1 MAGQSGVVHVKSLR
15 RFGRETN
22 LAAFVTL
29 TVLTGISL
37 IPFLWVVS
45 SAFKDNTEIFGS
57 MALLPEK
64 WQWNNFREA
73 WLGGQFGTY
82 FVNTLIVAVVSTVIS
97 VAVAAPAGYAFAKT
111 QLRKASAL
119 FYLYLFGITLP
130 IESIIVPLFYQ
141 IRDLGLVNNLWGLIL
156 ALVGTGVPFGVYLMR
171 SFFRDLPDALGEAA
185 RLDGAGEW
193 EIFFRI
199 MMPLA
204 TPGLLALGVF
214 SFLGAWN
221 EYFLSILLL
230 ISEDKRTIPVGLVQ
244 FQTQNITEYGP
255 LFAAITLAIIPSILI
270 YVVLQRQFI
279 SGLAAGATK
288 G

>member
-1 MAGQSGVVHVKSLR
+1 MRHLRGFVRDTNPVIFVLLAFLTALSMVPFVWVIAG
-15 RFGRETN
+15 
-22 LAAFVTL
+22 
-29 TVLTGISL
+29 
-37 IPFLWVVS
+37 
-45 SAFKDNTEIFGS
+45 AFKDNAEIFGS
-57 MALLPEK
+57 TALLPET
-64 WQWNNFREA
+64 WRWDNFRAA
-73 WLGGQFGTY
+73 WLDGQFGRY
-82 FVNTLIVAVVSTVIS
+82 FLNTIIVAVVTTVIS

-111 QLRKASAL
+111 QLRHASAL

-141 IRDLGLVNNLWGLIL
+141 IKDLGLVNSLLGLIL

-171 SFFRDLPDALGEAA
+171 SFFRDLPDELGEAA
-185 RLDGAGEW
+185 RLDGASEW
-193 EIFFRI
+193 QVFFRI

-204 TPGLLALGVF
+204 KPGLLALGVF

-221 EYFLSILLL
+221 EYFFSILLL
-230 ISEDKRTIPVGLVQ
+230 ISEDSRTIPIGLVR
-244 FQTQNITEYGP
+244 FQQDNMSEYGP

>member
-1 MAGQSGVVHVKSLR
+1 MTTLMRNV
-15 RFGRETN
+15 RESN
-22 LAAFVTL
+22 PIVLVIL
-29 TVLTGISL
+29 TVLTTISL
-37 IPFLWVVS
+37 VPFLWVMT
-45 SAFKDNTEIFGS
+45 SAFKDNAEIFGS
-57 MALLPEK
+57 TAFFPES
-64 WQWNNFREA
+64 WQWDNFREA
-73 WLGGQFGTY
+73 WLGGQFATY
-82 FVNTLIVAVVSTVIS
+82 FRNTVFVAVIATVLS

-111 QLRKASAL
+111 PLRRVSWL

-141 IRDLGLVNNLWGLIL
+141 VKDLGLVNSLWGLIL

-171 SFFRDLPDALGEAA
+171 SFFRDIPDALSEAA

-204 TPGLLALGVF
+204 RPGLLALGVF

-230 ISEDKRTIPVGLVQ
+230 ISEESRTIPIGLVR
-244 FQTQNITEYGP
+244 FQQDNITAYGP

>member
-1 MAGQSGVVHVKSLR
+1 MKSLL
-15 RFGRETN
+15 RFTRQSN
-22 LAAFVTL
+22 PVVFVSL
-29 TVLTGISL
+29 TILTAISL
-37 IPFLWVVS
+37 IPFLWVIT
-45 SAFKDNTEIFGS
+45 SAFKDNQEIFGS
-57 MALLPEK
+57 MALLPES
-64 WQWNNFREA
+64 WQWDNFREA
-73 WLGGQFGTY
+73 WLGGQFGRY
-82 FVNTLIVAVVSTVIS
+82 FLNTIFVAVATTLIS

-111 QLRKASAL
+111 PLRRASAL

-141 IRDLGLVNNLWGLIL
+141 IKDLGLVNNLWGLIL

-171 SFFRDLPDALGEAA
+171 SFFRDLPDALAEAA
-185 RLDGAGEW
+185 RIDGASEW

-204 TPGLLALGVF
+204 KPGLLALGVF

-221 EYFLSILLL
+221 EYFFSILLL
-230 ISEDKRTIPVGLVQ
+230 ITEDTRTIPIGLVR
-244 FQTQNITEYGP
+244 FQQDNMSEYGP

>member
-1 MAGQSGVVHVKSLR
+1 MKPLR

-22 LAAFVTL
+22 PIVFVIL
-29 TVLTGISL
+29 TVVTGMSL
-37 IPFLWVVS
+37 IPFLWVIS

-57 MALLPEK
+57 MALLPET
-64 WQWNNFREA
+64 WQWHNFQAA
-73 WLGGQFGTY
+73 WLGGQFGRY
-82 FVNTLIVAVVSTVIS
+82 FVNTLIVAVTTTLIS

-111 QLRKASAL
+111 QLRHASAL

-141 IRDLGLVNNLWGLIL
+141 IKDLGLVDNLWGLIL

-171 SFFRDLPDALGEAA
+171 SFFRDLPDALAEAA
-185 RLDGAGEW
+185 RIDGASEW
-193 EIFFRI
+193 GIFFRI

-204 TPGLLALGVF
+204 MPGLLALGVF
-214 SFLGAWN
+214 SFLSAWN
-221 EYFLSILLL
+221 EFFFSILLL
-230 ISEDKRTIPVGLVQ
+230 ISDDTRTIPIGLVR
-244 FQTQNITEYGP
+244 FQQQNMSDYGA

>member
-1 MAGQSGVVHVKSLR
+1 MKALLRFARTFNPVV
-15 RFGRETN
+15 
-22 LAAFVTL
+22 FVTL
-29 TVLTGISL
+29 AVITAISV
-37 IPFLWVVS
+37 IPFLWVIS
-45 SAFKDNTEIFGS
+45 GAFKNNTELFGS
-57 MALLPEK
+57 TSFLPES
-64 WQWNNFREA
+64 WQWTNFREA
-73 WLGGQFGTY
+73 WLGGQFARY
-82 FVNTLIVAVVSTVIS
+82 FLNTAIVATVTTLIS

-111 QLRKASAL
+111 PLRRASPL

-141 IRDLGLVNNLWGLIL
+141 IRDLGLVNSLSGLIL

-185 RLDGAGEW
+185 RLDGAGDW

-199 MMPLA
+199 MLPLA
-204 TPGLLALGVF
+204 KPGLLALGVF

-221 EYFLSILLL
+221 EYFLSILVL
-230 ISEDKRTIPVGLVQ
+230 ISEDTRTIPIGLVQ
-244 FQTQNITEYGP
+244 FQQENRTEYGP
-255 LFAAITLAIIPSILI
+255 LFAAISLAIIPSILI
-270 YVVLQRQFI
+270 YVLLQRQFI

>member
-1 MAGQSGVVHVKSLR
+1 MKSLL
-15 RFGRETN
+15 RFVRETN
-22 LAAFVTL
+22 PLVFLAL
-29 TVLTGISL
+29 TVLTAVSL
-37 IPFLWVVS
+37 VPFLWVIT

-57 MALLPEK
+57 MSLLPES
-64 WQWNNFREA
+64 WQWANFEAA
-73 WLGGQFGTY
+73 WLGGQFGRY
-82 FVNTLIVAVVSTVIS
+82 FINTIVVAVGTTVIS

-111 QLRKASAL
+111 QLKHASWL

-130 IESIIVPLFYQ
+130 IESIIVPLFFQ
-141 IRDLGLVNNLWGLIL
+141 VKDLGLVNSHLGLIL

-185 RLDGAGEW
+185 RLDGASEW

-204 TPGLLALGVF
+204 KPGLLALGVF

-230 ISEDKRTIPVGLVQ
+230 ITEDTRTIPLGLVR
-244 FQTQNITEYGP
+244 FQQTNMTDYGAM
-255 LFAAITLAIIPSILI
+255 FAAITLAIIPSILI

-279 SGLAAGATK
+279 TGLAAGATK

>member
-1 MAGQSGVVHVKSLR
+1 MKSLL
-15 RFGRETN
+15 RFGRDAN
-22 LAAFVTL
+22 PGVLITL
-29 TVLTGISL
+29 ILLTAVSL
-37 IPFLWVVS
+37 IPFLWVLTG
-45 SAFKDNTEIFGS
+45 AFKSNQEIFGS
-57 MALLPEK
+57 TALLPQSWEFD
-64 WQWNNFREA
+64 NFREA
-73 WLGGQFGTY
+73 WLDGQFGVY
-82 FVNTLIVAVVSTVIS
+82 FLNTVFVAVATTLIS

-111 QLRKASAL
+111 PLRNASAL
-119 FYLYLFGITLP
+119 FFLYLFGITLP

-141 IRDLGLVNNLWGLIL
+141 IKDVGLVNSLWGLIL

-185 RLDGAGEW
+185 RIDGASEW

-199 MMPLA
+199 MLPLA
-204 TPGLLALGVF
+204 KPGLLALGVF

-221 EYFLSILLL
+221 EYFFSILLL
-230 ISEDKRTIPVGLVQ
+230 ISEDSRTIPIGLVR
-244 FQTQNITEYGP
+244 FQQDNLSEYGP

-270 YVVLQRQFI
+270 YIVLQRQFI

>member
-1 MAGQSGVVHVKSLR
+1 MRKSLLHYAR
-15 RFGRETN
+15 DTN
-22 LAAFVTL
+22 PIVFILLATL
-29 TVLTGISL
+29 TGFSM
-37 IPFLWVVS
+37 IPFLWVIT
-45 SAFKDNTEIFGS
+45 SAFKNNQEIFGS
-57 MALLPEK
+57 MALLPET
-64 WQWNNFREA
+64 WQLDNFRAA
-73 WLGGQFGTY
+73 WLGGQFGVY
-82 FVNTLIVAVVSTVIS
+82 FLNTVFVAVATTLIS

-111 QLRKASAL
+111 PLRNASAL
-119 FYLYLFGITLP
+119 FFLYLFGITLP

-141 IRDLGLVNNLWGLIL
+141 IKDVGLVNNLWGLIL

-171 SFFRDLPDALGEAA
+171 SFFRDLPDALAEAA
-185 RLDGAGEW
+185 RVDGASEW

-204 TPGLLALGVF
+204 KPGLLALGVF

-221 EYFLSILLL
+221 EYFFSILLL
-230 ISEDKRTIPVGLVQ
+230 ISEDTRTIPIGLVR
-244 FQTQNITEYGP
+244 FQQDNMSDYGP

>member
-1 MAGQSGVVHVKSLR
+1 V
-15 RFGRETN
+15 
-22 LAAFVTL
+22 FVIL
-29 TVLTGISL
+29 TVLTTISL
-37 IPFLWVVS
+37 VPFLWVIS

-57 MALLPEK
+57 MALLPESWK
-64 WQWNNFREA
+64 WDNFKEA
-73 WLGGQFGTY
+73 WVGGQFGRY
-82 FVNTLIVAVVSTVIS
+82 FINTIIVAVGTTAIR
-97 VAVAAPAGYAFAKT
+97 VAVAAPAGYEFAKT
-111 QLRKASAL
+111 QLKYASWL

-130 IESIIVPLFYQ
+130 IESIIVPLFFQ
-141 IRDLGLVNNLWGLIL
+141 VKDLGLVNSHLGLIL

-185 RLDGAGEW
+185 RLDGASEW

-204 TPGLLALGVF
+204 KPGLLALGVF

-230 ISEDKRTIPVGLVQ
+230 ITEDTRTIPLGLVR
-244 FQTQNITEYGP
+244 FQQTNMTDYGAM
-255 LFAAITLAIIPSILI
+255 FAAITLAIIPSLLI

>member
-1 MAGQSGVVHVKSLR
+1 MKTVL
-15 RFGRETN
+15 RFGRDAN
-22 LAAFVTL
+22 PIVFVIL
-29 TVLTGISL
+29 TVLAVISS
-37 IPFLWVVS
+37 IPFLWVIT
-45 SAFKDNTEIFGS
+45 SAFKDNQEIFGS
-57 MALLPEK
+57 MALLPER
-64 WQWNNFREA
+64 WRVDNFREA

-82 FVNTLIVAVVSTVIS
+82 FLNTLIVAVATTLIS

-111 QLRKASAL
+111 PLRNASAL
-119 FYLYLFGITLP
+119 FFLYLFGITLP

-141 IRDLGLVNNLWGLIL
+141 IKDVGLVNSLWGLIL

-171 SFFRDLPDALGEAA
+171 SFFRDLPDALAEAA
-185 RLDGAGEW
+185 RIDGASEW

-199 MMPLA
+199 MLPLA
-204 TPGLLALGVF
+204 KPGLLALGVF

-221 EYFLSILLL
+221 EYFFSILLL
-230 ISEDKRTIPVGLVQ
+230 ISEDTRTIPIGLVR
-244 FQTQNITEYGP
+244 FQQDNMSEYGP
-255 LFAAITLAIIPSILI
+255 LFAAITLAILPSMLI

>member
-1 MAGQSGVVHVKSLR
+1 MRPMR
-15 RFGRETN
+15 RYVQESN
-22 LAAFVTL
+22 PAVFVIL

-37 IPFLWVVS
+37 IPFLWVIS
-45 SAFKDNTEIFGS
+45 SAFKDNQEIFGS
-57 MALLPEK
+57 TSLLPQA
-64 WQWNNFREA
+64 WQWTNFKEA
-73 WLGGQFGTY
+73 WLGGQFGVY
-82 FVNTLIVAVVSTVIS
+82 FRNTIIVSVVTTLLS
-97 VAVAAPAGYAFAKT
+97 VSVAAPAGYAFAKT
-111 QLRKASAL
+111 PLRNASAL

-130 IESIIVPLFYQ
+130 IESVIVPLFYQ
-141 IRDLGLVNNLWGLIL
+141 IKDLGLVNSLWGLIL

-171 SFFRDLPDALGEAA
+171 SFFRDLPDALAEAA
-185 RLDGAGEW
+185 RVDGATEW
-193 EIFFRI
+193 GIFFRI

-204 TPGLLALGVF
+204 KPGLLALGVF

-221 EYFLSILLL
+221 EYFFSILLL
-230 ISEDKRTIPVGLVQ
+230 ISEDTRTIPVGLVQ
-244 FQTQNITEYGP
+244 FQQNNITEYGP

>member
-1 MAGQSGVVHVKSLR
+1 MKTLR
-15 RFGRETN
+15 RFGRGSN
-22 LAAFVTL
+22 PVVFVILMVVTA
-29 TVLTGISL
+29 ISL
-37 IPFLWVVS
+37 IPFVWVIS
-45 SAFKDNTEIFGS
+45 SAFKDNAEIFGS
-57 MALLPEK
+57 TALLPES

-82 FVNTLIVAVVSTVIS
+82 FLNTMIVAVATTLIS

-111 QLRKASAL
+111 QLRHASAL

-171 SFFRDLPDALGEAA
+171 SFFRDLPDALAEAA
-185 RLDGAGEW
+185 RIDGASDW

-204 TPGLLALGVF
+204 KPGLLALGVF

-221 EYFLSILLL
+221 EYFFSILLL
-230 ISEDKRTIPVGLVQ
+230 ISEENRTIPIGLVR
-244 FQTQNITEYGP
+244 FQQDNVSEYGP
-255 LFAAITLAIIPSILI
+255 LFAAITLAIIPSLLI